1 MPGKK
6 IGQYEI
12 TEHIGRGGMADVY
25 KAIHPGLSV
34 NRAIKV
40 IRPELVTS
48 DDFRVR
54 FQKEAHTVAELRHP
68 NIVQV
73 HDFGLQDESFYMV
86 MEFVEGRNLKQVL
99 EAEGRIRPIERAL
112 KIVIQVAAALE
123 YAHGHDLVHRDI
135 KPDNIMLSEDGTPI
149 LMDFGIAKLLTA
161 ETQLT
166 QQGLGIGTPAYIA
179 PEQATA
185 QADIGPAAD
194 IYSLSI
200 VLYEM
205 LTGQV
210 PFAAD
215 TPMAVILQAINEPLP
230 SPRQTCP
237 EISEALEQV
246 ILRGTAKKP
255 TERFASAGEFRTA
268 LEQLLGAEDQNAT
281 YVRPVPVGGIPAKA
295 AAAIR
300 GARIKAISITVAAAI
315 ALVAG
320 GSALL
325 NLRSQ
330 EAASD
335 NVAENVG
342 QAAVAP
348 RVQDV
353 ATQVQPT
360 AMAGSTAAE
369 FRVAVQPFTI
379 VGELPGPLNHLGRS
393 LANEIRYS
401 LRRLTGLPV
410 VYRGAG
416 IAPEQT
422 VLPVAAL
429 LRGTIQLRDGVWQLF
444 AYLEGAEGVRLW
456 SEDYD
461 FSIETAYATQ
471 RTISLAV
478 ANALRT
484 ISATEIEIEPFT
496 EAEPPAVAYEQFL
509 RGSILIQQRGA
520 RPMDESIQLFRNTLN
535 AQPEFARAH
544 LAMGYVYATFPYY
557 ANRGEG
563 DAFRLAQTA
572 LARALEHDPGLSGE
586 VAGIRAYISMR
597 RWQWQQARELF
608 DQALQE
614 DANSAET
621 LGFYAQFLASTGDVE
636 GAVAHARKAWDL
648 DAHSP
653 VVHARLAVSLI
664 WQGAIAE
671 AARQFQIGDELG
683 LQDQDSPAKLLLL
696 FLQRREAD
704 TVVALAQLHAASGLP
719 DEWVSRVVQG
729 VFDPQSRTQAI
740 AIFESAIREDS
751 VVRSLQWPIW
761 VLLNDQDQAFATF
774 ERFAAAEQYR
784 YLDIEFLSSPQ
795 TREFRADPRYAALA
809 NRYGLPLDRSPR

>member
-1 MPGKK
+1 MPGEK

-12 TEHIGRGGMADVY
+12 TEHLGRGGMADVY

-54 FQKEAHTVAELRHP
+54 FKKEAHTVAELRHP

-73 HDFGLQDESFYMV
+73 HDFGLQDDSFYMV
-86 MEFVEGRNLKQVL
+86 MEFVEGKNLKQLL

-112 KIVIQVAAALE
+112 KIVSQVAAALE
-123 YAHGHDLVHRDI
+123 YAHEHDLVHRDI
-135 KPDNIMLSEDGTPI
+135 KPDNIMLREEDGSAV

-161 ETQLT
+161 DTQLT
-166 QQGLGIGTPAYIA
+166 QKGLGIGTPAYIA

-210 PFAAD
+210 PFVAD
-215 TPMAVILQAINEPLP
+215 TPMAVILQAINEPLHP
-230 SPRQTCP
+230 PREVCP
-237 EISEALEQV
+237 EISEELEQV
-246 ILRGTAKKP
+246 IFKGTAKNP
-255 TERFASAGEFRTA
+255 AERFSSAGEFRTA
-268 LEQLLGAEDQNAT
+268 LERLLREEDQNAT
-281 YVRPVPVGGIPAKA
+281 YVRPVPVGGAKPA
-295 AAAIR
+295 AAVR

-315 ALVAG
+315 ALAVG
-320 GSALL
+320 GSVLL
-325 NLRSQ
+325 NLRS
-330 EAASD
+330 EDVTS
-335 NVAENVG
+335 G
-342 QAAVAP
+342 
-348 RVQDV
+348 DV
-353 ATQVQPT
+353 AANAGQISAGPVVQGSAMPVQPT
-360 AMAGSTAAE
+360 AVVFSDSAK

-379 VGELPGPLNHLGRS
+379 VGEFPDGLNHLGRS
-393 LANEIRYS
+393 LANENRYS
-401 LRRLTGLPV
+401 LRRLTGLPL

-416 IAPEQT
+416 LAREQT
-422 VLPVAAL
+422 VLPVSAAL
-429 LRGTIQLRDGVWQLF
+429 RGNIQLRDGAWQLSAF
-444 AYLEGAEGVRLW
+444 LEGTDGVKLW
-456 SEDYD
+456 SQDYD

-471 RTISLAV
+471 RTISQAV
-478 ANALRT
+478 AEALGA
-484 ISATEIEIEPFT
+484 ISTTAIEIEPFT
-496 EAEPPAVAYEQFL
+496 EAELPAIAYEQFL

-520 RPMDESIQLFRNTLN
+520 RPMDASIQLFRNTLD

-544 LAMGYVYATFPYY
+544 LAMAYVYATFPYY
-557 ANRGEG
+557 ANREEP
-563 DAFRLAQTA
+563 DAFRLAETA
-572 LARALEHDPGLSGE
+572 LARALEHDPGLTAE
-586 VAGIRAYISMR
+586 ITGIQAYISLR
-597 RWQWQQARELF
+597 RWQWPQANELF
-608 DQALQE
+608 DQALQQ

-653 VVHARLAVSLI
+653 VVHAQLAVSLL

-683 LQDQDSPAKLLLL
+683 LQDQDSQGKLLLL
-696 FLQRREAD
+696 VLQRREAD
-704 TVVALAQLHAASGLP
+704 TVLALSQLHRASSLP
-719 DEWVSRVVQG
+719 DEWVVRVVQG
-729 VFDPQSRTQAI
+729 LFDPQSRAQAV
-740 AIFESAIREDS
+740 AAFASAIREDS
-751 VVRSLQWPIW
+751 VLPSLQWPIW
-761 VLLNDQDQAFATF
+761 VLLENQDQAFATF
-774 ERFAAAEQYR
+774 ERFAAARQYR
-784 YLDIEFLSSPQ
+784 YLDVEFLSSPE

-809 NRYGLPLDRSPR
+809 NRYGLPLEPAGS